1 MRNNNR
7 VIARARKRVLQSSV
21 SNWRTDVLVSLCF
34 PFLLIDAG
42 VTPAR
47 KEAVMRPIAVVA
59 CLLGLSALVHA
70 DGLPTGTWVRR
81 NPLPDGPTSLSVEAA
96 GSGRKLTYRFA
107 DPNKVMTIVTQLDG
121 KDAPVLLNGQPTGQ
135 TMAIKRI
142 DDRHV
147 FAVVKFQGN
156 EGSNAKSE
164 LSADGKVLK
173 VENMLPSSA
182 GAAGRVIEVEYWDK
196 K

>member
-1 MRNNNR
+1 M
-7 VIARARKRVLQSSV
+7 
-21 SNWRTDVLVSLCF
+21 
-34 PFLLIDAG
+34 PG
-42 VTPAR
+42 G
-47 KEAVMRPIAVVA
+47 PIA
-59 CLLGLSALVHA
+59 L
-70 DGLPTGTWVRR
+70 T
-81 NPLPDGPTSLSVEAA
+81 VEAA
-96 GSGRKLTYRFA
+96 GSGRKLTYKFA
-107 DPNKVMTIVTQLDG
+107 DPAMVMTIVTQLDG

-156 EGSNAKSE
+156 EGSTAKSE

-173 VENMLPSSA
+173 VENMLPS
-182 GAAGRVIEVEYWDK
+182 GAAAGQVIEVEYWDK